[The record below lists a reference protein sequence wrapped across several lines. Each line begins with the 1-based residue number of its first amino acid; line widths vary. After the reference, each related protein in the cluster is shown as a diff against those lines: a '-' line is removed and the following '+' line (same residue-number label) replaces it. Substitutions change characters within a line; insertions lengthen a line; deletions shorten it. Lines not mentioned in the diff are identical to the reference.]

1 MINPDTAW
9 ELINLNAIKAFKT
22 QMIWHSLKRGRQYR
36 LIAVNE
42 DNLVIQREGDAN
54 HQLLTSAR
62 VRQSAIEF
70 NHNNCIVKRRTLIS
84 PTVAEETAFVLFH
97 PQLSWDEN
105 NENIIQIN

>member
-9 ELINLNAIKAFKT
+9 ALIRSNAAKAFKT
-22 QMIWHSLKRGRQYR
+22 QMIWHSLRQGRKYR

-42 DNLVIQREGDAN
+42 DNLIIQREGDAN
-54 HQLLTSAR
+54 PETLTSAR
-62 VRQSAIEF
+62 IWQAAIDF
-70 NHNNCIVKRRTLIS
+70 NHNNCIAKRRTLIS

-105 NENIIQIN
+105 NENIIQID